1 MLIKHSSVESGIRWW
16 FLHDARFDGISA
28 EELSKIS
35 YDDLRQAKA
44 CMLVKRFESEA
55 ELDME
60 AAVKYGVTPMAVPAG
75 RFDVICSPVPPANGQ
90 NIKVL

>member
-1 MLIKHSSVESGIRWW
+1 MLIKHSNVESGITWW

-44 CMLVKRFESEA
+44 CTLVKRFKSEE
-55 ELDME
+55 ELDLE
-60 AAVKYGVTPMAVPAG
+60 TAVKYGVVPVTVPAS
-75 RFDVICSPVPPANGQ
+75 RFNVIG
-90 NIKVL
+90 

>member
-1 MLIKHSSVESGIRWW
+1 
-16 FLHDARFDGISA
+16 
-28 EELSKIS
+28 
-35 YDDLRQAKA
+35 
-44 CMLVKRFESEA
+44 MLVKRFESEA

>member
-16 FLHDARFDGISA
+16 FLHDAWFDSISA

-60 AAVKYGVTPMAVPAG
+60 AAVKYGVTPMAVQAG
-75 RFDVICSPVPPANGQ
+75 RFDVICSSVPPAN
-90 NIKVL
+90 